1 MSRGINK
8 VILIG
13 NLGQQPELKNFNNGT
28 FVSNISLATS
38 SNWTD
43 KNSGERKD
51 STEWHKLVFM
61 GKSAEILAQYCHKG
75 SKLYIEGRLQTRK
88 WLNQSGNEQYT
99 TEIKVLNF
107 QMLDS
112 KHSFEKQDNSVAKPK
127 HIAEQTMQTKNK
139 FYTQS
144 GQEQYNKDEID
155 WDKEIPW

>member
-8 VILIG
+8 VILVG

-38 SNWTD
+38 SSWTD
-43 KNSGERKD
+43 KNSGERKE

-88 WLNQSGNEQYT
+88 WQNQSGNEQYT
-99 TEIKVLNF
+99 TEIKVLDF

-112 KHSFEKQDNSVAKPK
+112 KQSFENQNNSVEKPK
-127 HIAEQTMQTKNK
+127 HIIEQPLKPGSTSSL
-139 FYTQS
+139 S
-144 GQEQYNKDEID
+144 GQDQNNKDEID
-155 WDKEIPW
+155 WDEEIPW